1 MTASMLPVRNPRTG
15 EYDYEMPVTSAD
27 DIQSIAAGLRAA
39 QMQWS
44 ALGVEGNLYFVVI

>member
-27 DIQSIAAGLRAA
+27 DIQSIADRVAVGANA
-39 QMQWS
+39 
-44 ALGVEGNLYFVVI
+44 VVRPWRGGSRRSP